1 MTGRIPAFESIH
13 DAYRPRIRRYLG
25 RMVGEA
31 EAEDLTQ
38 QVMLK
43 VNANLPRF
51 RGEADLST
59 WIYRIATNTALDQL
73 RRRRTREEPPPAGMA
88 APRADEQD
96 EAWAEASVPSAEAG
110 AIREEMNQ
118 CVRDFVDRLPDGYKS
133 VIALSELEGFTNSEI
148 AAILGISI
156 DTVKI
161 RLHRA
166 RERLRKDLASG
177 CSFHRDDR
185 NEFACERKP

>member
-1 MTGRIPAFESIH
+1 
-13 DAYRPRIRRYLG
+13 
-25 RMVGEA
+25 
-31 EAEDLTQ
+31 
-38 QVMLK
+38 
-43 VNANLPRF
+43 
-51 RGEADLST
+51 
-59 WIYRIATNTALDQL
+59 
-73 RRRRTREEPPPAGMA
+73 
-88 APRADEQD
+88 
-96 EAWAEASVPSAEAG
+96 
-110 AIREEMNQ
+110 MNQ